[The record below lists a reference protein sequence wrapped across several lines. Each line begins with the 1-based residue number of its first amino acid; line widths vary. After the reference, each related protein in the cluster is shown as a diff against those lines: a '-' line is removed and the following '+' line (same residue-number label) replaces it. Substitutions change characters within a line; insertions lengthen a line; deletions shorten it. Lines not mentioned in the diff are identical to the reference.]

1 MGKRSSVAEM
11 EQGNHEQTFRHTGI
25 LRHKLQLKHALM
37 QRQETE
43 MALKYRR
50 LEVLSQLVSVK
61 IVQFH
66 RHEQLAD
73 STTFGVTM
81 ECLKTVEKKLQ
92 GSSTAVNRHVEE
104 LKRMIVDLRDKRDQ
118 LTAKV

>member
-1 MGKRSSVAEM
+1 M
-11 EQGNHEQTFRHTGI
+11 EQGNHTNTCPHTGI
-25 LRHKLQLKHALM
+25 LRRKLELKHALM
-37 QRQETE
+37 QRHETE

-73 STTFGVTM
+73 STKFEVKM
-81 ECLKTVEKKLQ
+81 ESLKTVENTLQ
-92 GSSTAVNRHVEE
+92 GTSTAVNRHIEE
-104 LKRMIVDLRDKRDQ
+104 LKSIIVDLRDKRDQ
-118 LTAKV
+118 WIAKV